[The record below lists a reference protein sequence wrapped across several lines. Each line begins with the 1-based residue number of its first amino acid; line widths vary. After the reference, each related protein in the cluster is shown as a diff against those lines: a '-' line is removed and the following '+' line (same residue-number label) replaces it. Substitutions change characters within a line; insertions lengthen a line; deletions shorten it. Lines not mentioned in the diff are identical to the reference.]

1 MVTGAVDTIEL
12 KLVVDKA
19 EMEQQ
24 LGQALTATGPPSGG
38 GIGTSKSGIP
48 VEPGVRMSK
57 SLGML
62 AKLGGIALG
71 ITALVKGSKVMST
84 TMGAFSTVMGA
95 MVDVFLA
102 PLMVQLLPVL
112 EKLAQWIPTVQSAG
126 EIFAD
131 LVGGISKGVT
141 EAVTDALHALGLG
154 TPRPRAP
161 DPRFPDA
168 QIPPRTR
175 LESARN
181 VGEAAG
187 IALRMFTDPAF
198 AAAKV
203 YQYITRPRGEF
214 GGQFEPKVK
223 SLGEGQFMPEFLEK
237 LLTWND
243 DQLTR
248 FLELRADRPNVNINV
263 NADNIED
270 IMSQVRDEVQNVMR
284 DERSRGFQGG

>member
-38 GIGTSKSGIP
+38 AGPSKGGIP

-62 AKLGGIALG
+62 AKLGGIAFG

-112 EKLAQWIPTVQSAG
+112 EKLAKWIPTAQGAG
-126 EIFAD
+126 EIVAD
-131 LVGGISKGVT
+131 LVSGLSKSIAESVT
-141 EAVTDALHALGLG
+141 NALHALGLG
-154 TPRPRAP
+154 PPPPSKP
-161 DPRFPDA
+161 DPRWPD
-168 QIPPRTR
+168 QPVPERTR
-175 LESARN
+175 LQSAKSL
-181 VGEAAG
+181 GETLKEVIPMLMSPQHAVYKA
-187 IALRMFTDPAF
+187 
-198 AAAKV
+198 
-203 YQYITRPRGEF
+203 YQYVTRPKDYAGE
-214 GGQFEPKVK
+214 FEPKVK

-243 DQLTR
+243 AQLTR
-248 FLELRADRPNVNINV
+248 FLELRADRPNVNIEV